1 MTELTTSLRLLRE
14 HNACSDRYDH
24 LRKKLG
30 RGYGVD
36 TPITIERVLDLNGLD
51 DALWA
56 LQATAQPK
64 EVERMARL
72 LACDFVCSTPLGDGR
87 VVYGLLLDEYSRN
100 AVKVAEAFAYGKAT
114 SAELVAARAA
124 AWDAVRDAAWDAV
137 RDAAWAAARA
147 AAWAAAKAAAW
158 DAAWD
163 AARKWQTA
171 CLRLW
176 LEAERGG
183 QG

>member
-124 AWDAVRDAAWDAV
+124 AKDAA

>member
-100 AVKVAEAFAYGKAT
+100 AVKVAEAVAYGKGKRG
-114 SAELVAARAA
+114 EVGAARAA
-124 AWDAVRDAAWDAV
+124 PSA
-137 RDAAWAAARA
+137 AAWAAARA

-183 QG
+183 QRWGAST